1 MQGEVRLNIEAG
13 GNVRLIYQ
21 FVHELRQKPEFRVL
35 RMSGGPKQK
44 EAVWLGVADGTPLK
58 SLLSDVTFVSKV
70 NQRANP
76 RTGGREGLRGLPG
89 DLRTAPASPPLGLP
103 AEPGH
108 ALERLR
114 TEFDAAL
121 HDFRA
126 GLPDN
131 RFAKVEAGALRLS
144 KRDAPG
150 SDGAGSRGARPA
162 RRQLA

>member
-1 MQGEVRLNIEAG
+1 MKMCRRHVGETRITFGRRPWGESRHHVSFWNLVQVPEQWAAARA
-13 GNVRLIYQ
+13 RAYQ
-21 FVHELRQKPEFRVL
+21 E
-35 RMSGGPKQK
+35 M
-44 EAVWLGVADGTPLK
+44 
-58 SLLSDVTFVSKV
+58 
-70 NQRANP
+70 
-76 RTGGREGLRGLPG
+76 
-89 DLRTAPASPPLGLP
+89 GLP